1 MEGFGKILRIWAGK
15 QTARARGRLAS
26 LGAWIKEK
34 KGRITP
40 RRALAV
46 VVALSLWMGAGG
58 MAGSSVLLPA
68 ETGEEVYGEPHWFV
82 EPAPKATE

>member
-1 MEGFGKILRIWAGK
+1 MVDRIKGV
-15 QTARARGRLAS
+15 LA
-26 LGAWIKEK
+26 LIPFGAWRRRVVLWVLALRSK
-34 KGRITP
+34 
-40 RRALAV
+40 RALAA

-82 EPAPKATE
+82 EPDSP

>member
-1 MEGFGKILRIWAGK
+1 MEGFREALRVWARK
-15 QTARARGRLAS
+15 QTEGVRGWFAS
-26 LGAWIKEK
+26 LEAWIKER

-58 MAGSSVLLPA
+58 MDSSGVVT
-68 ETGEEVYGEPHWFV
+68 ETEGEVFGEVHWY
-82 EPAPKATE
+82 EK

>member
-1 MEGFGKILRIWAGK
+1 MVDRIKGA
-15 QTARARGRLAS
+15 LA
-26 LGAWIKEK
+26 LIPFGAWRRRVVLWVLALRSK
-34 KGRITP
+34 
-40 RRALAV
+40 RALAA

-82 EPAPKATE
+82 EPAPIATE

>member
-15 QTARARGRLAS
+15 QTARARGWLAS
-26 LGAWIKEK
+26 LGAWIKER

-58 MAGSSVLLPA
+58 MDSSESVIVA
-68 ETGEEVYGEPHWFV
+68 DEEVFGVVHWY
-82 EPAPKATE
+82 EG